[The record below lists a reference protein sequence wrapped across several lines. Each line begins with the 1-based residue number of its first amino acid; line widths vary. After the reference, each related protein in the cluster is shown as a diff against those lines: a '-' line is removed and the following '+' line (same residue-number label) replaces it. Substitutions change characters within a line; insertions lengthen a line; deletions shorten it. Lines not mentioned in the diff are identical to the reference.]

1 MIATTDTGAMDLTV
15 KVGDTFELLGNDAH
29 PLTVSK
35 ATTVGFVVDCPQCG
49 WCEVSGSRLADLI
62 RDGWL
67 ARTDGPAAGVV
78 PSRVLRPS
86 CLGKACKAYRALG
99 GRSCA

>member
-1 MIATTDTGAMDLTV
+1 MLATTQAGGMVSAV

-49 WCEVSGSRLADLI
+49 WCEVSGSRLHDLI

-67 ARTDGPAAGVV
+67 VRTDGPAAGMVA
-78 PSRVLRPS
+78 SRVLRPS
-86 CLGKACKAYRALG
+86 CLGKACKAYRANG